1 MVTKQYE
8 SMRIMSLEGSV
19 LYKNEGFTATK
30 DGRPDP
36 QAFRGVLDE
45 SLDTLKLAEVYN
57 KYESEI
63 GYPHI
68 EGKKRFCRAVVNLSF
83 NRAVKVYESYG
94 NRYVLNGYSV
104 TDENMED
111 HVCVRIVNGRPM
123 LIAIEVSYKERKDY
137 QPVEESISDT
147 LLGKYFKYDAETR
160 SYKRSDKAIP
170 SDVTCHAIR
179 EHLYT
184 HGFDI
189 DGIHYVRYKR
199 SAGASRDGRCLFIAE
214 PLYQDMMDWSACGL
228 SADSV
233 SDQASWQAYI
243 ALTLSSIESVI
254 KLPKKSILII
264 RDRVSRFTA
273 DAVCVKGTDGHDLRA
288 EEEETEIENVIW
300 DGEALLD
307 ASVFKGNGYANRG
320 MMLLRNRFFKTCA
333 FNTNLQDWFFDND
346 IKYVSQLA
354 GYTTARDIQDIKLV
368 ITESSVKYFKFMPKD
383 LPFEQKCRRFL
394 DALYEGKNNSEFGVV
409 KADHDAPLMDGWMA
423 YTNYQL
429 LNTLGLT
436 REGIGKLLEP
446 SFKYLQD
453 MLDRS
458 PVLRYQ
464 INMTTDH
471 ATIEED
477 GLPDLAKYRRDTVLD
492 MTCRTPLFEQTEFYK
507 SFRSDTTKAFKRKL
521 RKGRIAVCG
530 NYEVLFGNPYEFLVA
545 LTDESYEPHESL
557 MFEQDEVCTIAFEHN
572 EIVLCAR
579 SPHITMGNLY
589 LARNTHQMDILTY
602 FNLTPNII
610 CVNAIENNIQQRLN
624 GCDYDSDSMLVT
636 NDKWIIAGVTGA
648 YKLLKVPVCK
658 AEPIGK
664 TDYVNTPKSL
674 AKLDQ
679 TIAKNKIGE
688 IVNLSQFLNCLL
700 WDALFT
706 EKSEYVPINI
716 YHDICTLAVLSGM
729 EIDKAKRLYSAD
741 SAKVL
746 ARLRRYRQN
755 FKKKNGGNLPA
766 FYKYI
771 VGDESADV
779 GENTAHLE
787 APMAFVHDAVD
798 AFPGRAAYT
807 KTIPLSD
814 LFELDA
820 TDAGPNDTHKKQN
833 VINAVK
839 EAHTKITAMQTAMK
853 KADDDEKM
861 ILCGEAN
868 DMYIACLKT
877 VSKNVV
883 NDHILCMLLSEI
895 DHPDKSKYDIKSARY
910 LLFASLLYEGNRR
923 LLSKL
928 KKPENFV
935 PYDLIRV
942 DPESVLEGY
951 RTESIYGFPHG
962 HLLIK

>member
-1 MVTKQYE
+1 MATKRYE

-30 DGRPDP
+30 NGKPDP

-45 SLDTLKLAEVYN
+45 SLDTLKLAEVYDQH
-57 KYESEI
+57 ESEI
-63 GYPHI
+63 GYPYL

-104 TDENMED
+104 TDEDMED
-111 HVCVRIVNGRPM
+111 HACVCLVNGRPT
-123 LIAIEVSYKERKDY
+123 LIAIEVSYKDKDGY
-137 QPVEESISDT
+137 APVETPISDAV
-147 LLGKYFKYDAETR
+147 LGKYFKYDAETR

-170 SDVTCHAIR
+170 SDVTCQEIR

-199 SAGASRDGRCLFIAE
+199 SAGASRNGKCLFIAE
-214 PLYQDMMDWSACGL
+214 PLYADMMAWSSCDL
-228 SADSV
+228 SADTA

-243 ALTLSSIESVI
+243 ALTLSSIESTI

-273 DAVCVKGTDGHDLRA
+273 DAVCVKETDGHDLRA

-300 DGEALLD
+300 DGEALMD
-307 ASVFKGNGYANRG
+307 ASVFFENGYNDHG

-346 IKYVSQLA
+346 IEYDSQLA
-354 GYTTARDIQDIKLV
+354 GYTTARDIEDIKLV
-368 ITESSVKYFKFMPKD
+368 ITESSVKYLKFMPKD
-383 LPFEQKCRRFL
+383 MPFEEKCRHFL
-394 DALYEGKNNSEFGVV
+394 DALYEGKNASTFGVV
-409 KADHDAPLMDGWMA
+409 KADHDAPLMDGDMA

-436 REGIGKLLEP
+436 REGIGKLLEH
-446 SFKYLQD
+446 SFDYLQD

-458 PVLRYQ
+458 PILRYQ
-464 INMTTDH
+464 INMTTYN
-471 ATIEED
+471 ATIAEEE
-477 GLPDLAKYRRDTVLD
+477 LPDLAKYRRDTVLD

-507 SFRSDTTKAFKRKL
+507 SFRSDTTKYFKRRLK
-521 RKGRIAVCG
+521 KGRVAVCG
-530 NYEVLFGNPYEFLVA
+530 NYQVLFGNAYEFLVA
-545 LTDESYEPHESL
+545 LTDESYEPTFSYSL
-557 MFEQDEVCTIAFEHN
+557 EDGQVCTLGFAHGDT
-572 EIVLCAR
+572 VLCAR

-589 LARNTHQMDILTY
+589 LAKNVHCYDLLRY

-610 CVNAIENNIQQRLN
+610 CVNAIESNIQQRLN

-636 NDKWIIAGVTGA
+636 NGEWIVNGVVNA
-648 YKLLKVPVCK
+648 YDILKVPVCK
-658 AEPIGK
+658 AEPVGK
-664 TDYVNTPKSL
+664 IDYVNTPKSL
-674 AKLDQ
+674 AGLDQ

-700 WDALFT
+700 WDAYVT
-706 EKSEYVPINI
+706 GESEYHPLDI
-716 YHDICTLAVLSGM
+716 YRDICVLAVMSGM

-741 SAKVL
+741 STKVL
-746 ARLRRYRQN
+746 ARLRHYRQN

-766 FYKYI
+766 FYKFI

-779 GENTAHLE
+779 GENTANLE
-787 APMAFVHDAVD
+787 APMSFVHDAVA

-807 KTIPLSD
+807 KMLLLSE

-820 TDAGPNDTHKKQN
+820 SDAGPNDTHKKQN
-833 VINAVK
+833 IIKAVT

-853 KADDDEKM
+853 DADDDEKL
-861 ILCGEAN
+861 ILCDEAN
-868 DMYIACLKT
+868 EVYTKCLEK

-910 LLFASLLYEGNRR
+910 LLFASLLYEDNRR
-923 LLSKL
+923 LLSKI
-928 KKPENFV
+928 KTVEGFE

-942 DPESVLEGY
+942 DPEIVPEGY
-951 RTESIYGFPHG
+951 RTENIYGFPHA
-962 HLLIK
+962 HMLIK